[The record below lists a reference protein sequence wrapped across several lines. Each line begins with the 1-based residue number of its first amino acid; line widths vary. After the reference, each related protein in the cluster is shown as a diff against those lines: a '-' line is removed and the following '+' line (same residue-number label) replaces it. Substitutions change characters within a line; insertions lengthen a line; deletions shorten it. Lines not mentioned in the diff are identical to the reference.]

1 MAEPPQTDVSRPSAL
16 PTAKLLQRPTFNQAL
31 VDQNSD
37 EYLDAIEE
45 EWNKKLD
52 AEVEVLVDGMV
63 DIVSLASIGDK
74 DKFRIAQESFQAESR
89 AESMVRAANSLLS
102 ITHSLKLL
110 LLLSD
115 EAQIAHRLDA
125 ELKHVQQEKN
135 EARQK
140 VAELLDAVD
149 EFKKRIIAMRRHS
162 LTISSNSPRP
172 FLVEFPIESSHLA
185 AQGYLYPPGSSALS
199 RCTWARLWFPYLPE
213 CTPSHPTI
221 IVQLALLGAR
231 IWLEYILPRQ
241 PHECCCC
248 SCRAGFRI
256 SSLAAHHHIT
266 CPNAS
271 MYLLRYE
278 CHAFAQILSHSLA
291 NSFPNTCWSTDTC
304 SGVM

>member
-115 EAQIAHRLDA
+115 EAQIAHRRDA

-140 VAELLDAVD
+140 VAELLDGL
-149 EFKKRIIAMRRHS
+149 M
-162 LTISSNSPRP
+162 NSKG
-172 FLVEFPIESSHLA
+172 E
-185 AQGYLYPPGSSALS
+185 LS
-199 RCTWARLWFPYLPE
+199 
-213 CTPSHPTI
+213 
-221 IVQLALLGAR
+221 Q
-231 IWLEYILPRQ
+231 
-241 PHECCCC
+241 
-248 SCRAGFRI
+248 
-256 SSLAAHHHIT
+256 
-266 CPNAS
+266 
-271 MYLLRYE
+271 
-278 CHAFAQILSHSLA
+278 
-291 NSFPNTCWSTDTC
+291 
-304 SGVM
+304 